1 MFLNILRISA
11 SIALELF
18 LNIVISVVYIQ
29 FHMHNTKG
37 GVALMNVSR
46 EIQYTI
52 SMILCSTQ
60 NKRFLRLFS
69 ASVCS

>member
-29 FHMHNTKG
+29 FHMHNNKG
-37 GVALMNVSR
+37 DVALMNVSR